1 MKLTTTLAA
10 LSAFILAAPLAALAQ
25 EEPSPEAAGVTW
37 EELAK
42 TTTNAVG
49 EPIAYPTGTPEI
61 QVEIGTFEPGGQ
73 TSLHQH
79 PVPIVVYI
87 LEGEIEVRVEGAEPY
102 RVAAGQAIVE
112 PQNKPMQAF
121 NMGDAPAKLLVV
133 ALAAEGQP
141 TAEAL
146 TE

>member
-1 MKLTTTLAA
+1 LA
-10 LSAFILAAPLAALAQ
+10 AFILVVPLAASAQ
-25 EEPSPEAAGVTW
+25 DSKEAAGVTW
-37 EELAK
+37 EELTK

-49 EPIAYPTGTPEI
+49 EPITYPTGTPEI
-61 QVEIGTFEPGGQ
+61 QVEVGTFEPGGQ

-87 LEGEIEVRVEGAEPY
+87 LEGELEVRVEGAEPY

-121 NMGDAPAKLLVV
+121 NLGDVPAKLLVV

-146 TE
+146 TD

>member
-1 MKLTTTLAA
+1 MKLTTSLAA
-10 LSAFILAAPLAALAQ
+10 LSAFILTAPIAALAQ
-25 EEPSPEAAGVTW
+25 DEPSPEAAGVTW

-73 TSLHQH
+73 TGLHQH
-79 PVPIVVYI
+79 PVPIVVNI

-121 NMGDAPAKLLVV
+121 NTGDAPAKLLVV